1 MKKNFSHRKSL
12 LLFDAKVPF
21 YKITISRNTADSQ
34 TQHIRKMVNVE
45 LQTKSRPCV
54 KFSSVSLSRHK
65 TNKTVSIKFQPC
77 SSHAKKNDNQEAQN
91 REAENFGSELEQE
104 TREIKSFHEN
114 DKVVLR
120 KSFDK
125 GACRPLLATSISL

>member
-1 MKKNFSHRKSL
+1 M
-12 LLFDAKVPF
+12 
-21 YKITISRNTADSQ
+21 
-34 TQHIRKMVNVE
+34 
-45 LQTKSRPCV
+45 
-54 KFSSVSLSRHK
+54 
-65 TNKTVSIKFQPC
+65 KFQPC
-77 SSHAKKNDNQEAQN
+77 SSHAKKNDNREAQN
-91 REAENFGSELEQE
+91 PKTEDSGSELERE